1 MSLDQY
7 SPEQIKEMSMLEV
20 AYEIFL
26 GRKDAI
32 TFNELVDEITK
43 TLGLSEEEVRT
54 RISQFY
60 TDLNIDGRFITLGDN
75 RWGLRTWYPYEQ
87 IDEEVTHTEKPKKKK
102 KSKKKD
108 EDDELIGFDDLDE
121 DDLDYDEDFE
131 EEDEDVDDIED
142 EDEEDDEDF
151 DDIDD
156 EEDFEDDDEELI
168 DDEEY
173 ELDEEEEEEEEFEE
187 EEED

>member
-7 SPEQIKEMSMLEV
+7 SPEQVKEMSMLEV
-20 AYEIFL
+20 AYEIFI

-32 TFNELVDEITK
+32 TFNELVDEVAK
-43 TLGLSEEEVRT
+43 TLKLSEEELST

-60 TDLNIDGRFITLGDN
+60 TDINIDGRFITLGDN

-87 IDEEVTHTEKPKKKK
+87 IDEEVIHTEKPKKKK
-102 KSKKKD
+102 KSKKKKN
-108 EDDELIGFDDLDE
+108 EDDELIDFDDLDE
-121 DDLDYDEDFE
+121 DELDFEEDYD
-131 EEDEDVDDIED
+131 EEDEDIDDVD
-142 EDEEDDEDF
+142 DDEDF

-156 EEDFEDDDEELI
+156 EEEDFDEDEEELI
-168 DDEEY
+168 EDEEY
-173 ELDEEEEEEEEFEE
+173 ELDEDEEELEE

>member
-1 MSLDQY
+1 
-7 SPEQIKEMSMLEV
+7 MLEV

-32 TFNELVDEITK
+32 TFNELVNEITK
-43 TLGLSEEEVRT
+43 TLELSEEEVRT

-102 KSKKKD
+102 SKKKD

-121 DDLDYDEDFE
+121 DDLDYDEDFD

-142 EDEEDDEDF
+142 DEEDDEDF

>member
-32 TFNELVDEITK
+32 TFNELVDEIAK
-43 TLGLSEEEVRT
+43 TLELSEDEIRRKV
-54 RISQFY
+54 SQFY

-87 IDEEVTHTEKPKKKK
+87 IDEEVIHTEKPKKKK
-102 KSKKKD
+102 KSKKKKD
-108 EDDELIGFDDLDE
+108 EDEDLIDFDDLDD
-121 DDLDYDEDFE
+121 DDLDFEEDYD
-131 EEDEDVDDIED
+131 EEDEDLDDVDD
-142 EDEEDDEDF
+142 EDEEDEDF

-156 EEDFEDDDEELI
+156 EDEDFEEDDEEIL

-173 ELDEEEEEEEEFEE
+173 ELDEEDEELEEEEEE
-187 EEED
+187 D

>member
-1 MSLDQY
+1 MSLNQY

-32 TFNELVDEITK
+32 TFNELVDEIAK
-43 TLGLSEEEVRT
+43 ILELSEEELRSK
-54 RISQFY
+54 ISQFY
-60 TDLNIDGRFITLGDN
+60 TDINIDGRFITLGDN

-102 KSKKKD
+102 KSKKKKD
-108 EDDELIGFDDLDE
+108 EDDDLIGFDDLDE
-121 DDLDYDEDFE
+121 DDLDFDEDFD

-142 EDEEDDEDF
+142 EEEDEDF
-151 DDIDD
+151 DDIEDD
-156 EEDFEDDDEELI
+156 EDFEDDDEELL

-173 ELDEEEEEEEEFEE
+173 ELEDEEEELEE

>member
-7 SPEQIKEMSMLEV
+7 TPEQLKEMSMLEV

-32 TFNELVDEITK
+32 TFNELVDEVAK
-43 TLGLSEEEVRT
+43 VLELSQEEVQAKV
-54 RISQFY
+54 SQFY
-60 TDLNIDGRFITLGDN
+60 TDINIDGRFITLGDN

-108 EDDELIGFDDLDE
+108 EDDDILGFDDLDE
-121 DDLDYDEDFE
+121 DDLDFDEDYD
-131 EEDEDVDDIED
+131 EEDEDLDDI
-142 EDEEDDEDF
+142 DEEEEEFDDVDEDEDF
-151 DDIDD
+151 DD
-156 EEDFEDDDEELI
+156 DEELL
-168 DDEEY
+168 DEEEY
-173 ELDEEEEEEEEFEE
+173 ELDEEEEEEFEE
-187 EEED
+187 EED

>member
-7 SPEQIKEMSMLEV
+7 TPEQLKEMSMLEV

-32 TFNELVDEITK
+32 TFNELVDEVAK
-43 TLGLSEEEVRT
+43 VLELSQEEVQAKV
-54 RISQFY
+54 SQFY
-60 TDLNIDGRFITLGDN
+60 TDINIDGRFITLGDN

-108 EDDELIGFDDLDE
+108 EDDDILGFDDLDE
-121 DDLDYDEDFE
+121 DDLDFDEDYD
-131 EEDEDVDDIED
+131 EEDEDLDDID
-142 EDEEDDEDF
+142 EDEEEFDDVDEDEDF
-151 DDIDD
+151 DD
-156 EEDFEDDDEELI
+156 DEELL
-168 DDEEY
+168 DEEEY
-173 ELDEEEEEEEEFEE
+173 ELDEEEEEEFEE

>member
-32 TFNELVDEITK
+32 TFNELVDEIAK
-43 TLGLSEEEVRT
+43 VLKLSEEELRAKV
-54 RISQFY
+54 SQFY
-60 TDLNIDGRFITLGDN
+60 TDINIDGRFITLGDN

-102 KSKKKD
+102 KGKKKKD
-108 EDDELIGFDDLDE
+108 EDDDLIGFDDLDE
-121 DDLDYDEDFE
+121 DDLDFDEDYDEE
-131 EEDEDVDDIED
+131 EEVDDIDDEEEEFDDIED
-142 EDEEDDEDF
+142 EDEDF
-151 DDIDD
+151 D
-156 EEDFEDDDEELI
+156 EEEEEELL

-173 ELDEEEEEEEEFEE
+173 ELDEDEEDLEED